1 VSQLKADPD
10 MVLRVGKVKVAG
22 DLFTAAELLRIYNP
36 IESKVTANGLGR
48 ELRRSG
54 VPMFNKGK
62 TVRSTKGMNRY
73 FIVRNTE
80 KWLRAS
86 HAAGAKYLNTLV

>member
-1 VSQLKADPD
+1 
-10 MVLRVGKVKVAG
+10 
-22 DLFTAAELLRIYNP
+22 
-36 IESKVTANGLGR
+36 
-48 ELRRSG
+48 
-54 VPMFNKGK
+54 MFNKGK